1 MGSGLHVTAEV
12 RVEVGFGASAGLP
25 SREAPESDSAL
36 DEDLT
41 RRA

>member
-1 MGSGLHVTAEV
+1 MGPGLHVTAEV
-12 RVEVGFGASAGLP
+12 RVEVGFSASAGLAL
-25 SREAPESDSAL
+25 REEPESDSAL